1 MATTSQDNI
10 QLRVIVDGSPAR
22 KELAQ
27 VNQDLVKLKE
37 TQKALREEQ
46 VALNNARKAA
56 KANGDAAELQR
67 LNTALEQN
75 RKKLGETT
83 NAIADHTAKQTQLRH
98 QIGDTALSFSELSG
112 KARGLQAALNRAVP
126 NTPEARKLA
135 AELFTLKERMR
146 EVGGQAGLQAQA
158 WDHLRQGLKVTDM
171 SMRQLR
177 LEQDRLNNALEKTKP
192 NTKEYATLHGEL
204 GRVDARMRTLRTGM
218 GPFGQA
224 WAAVK
229 GQVMGATAVLGT
241 FLAGGA
247 LVNLFG
253 GMIKSS
259 AELSDAMADVR
270 RTTGLTTGE
279 VEGLVNQFKNLDT
292 RTPRSELLALAAD
305 AGKLG
310 IKGTENVMAFV
321 RAGDQLRVA
330 LGEDLGDDAI
340 KNIGK
345 LVDLFKLKDQFGL
358 EDSMLKVGSTL
369 NELGMATTAS
379 EGYMVEFLKRM
390 GGIAPIA
397 GITIQQ
403 TLALG
408 ATLDSLG
415 QTSEVS
421 STALSKLFVKLGS
434 DAEKYAKLAGMEV
447 EDFTAILKNNA
458 LEGFIAVLEGTK
470 KTEGGVV
477 ALAETLGDIGIDA
490 ARAAGVF
497 GVLGANTDRL
507 REQMDLANR
516 AFDQGTSITD
526 EFRLKNETLAAT
538 LAKMQK
544 EIYQTF
550 ITTGV
555 VDMVKEWVAQFRE
568 LMQWVRD
575 NGETLKTYGRVL
587 VALMATV
594 AAYRIGAAAKLALE
608 KLDLALTTARR
619 TATLAMAGAQALL
632 TGNTA
637 RAAAAMRA
645 LNITMASNPIGL
657 AFAAVTALAGA
668 FWAFR
673 KEVSEA
679 SKAVAAE
686 QRSLAELHT
695 QILLTNKGTVE
706 RTRLIDQL
714 KGQYP
719 DLLKNLNSETATNKE
734 LGQAIELVNKQL
746 IDRLVIGKKE
756 EEMAAARERAVE
768 AGVTAKEAEIGA
780 MDSIIAKAKKY
791 NLDLD
796 KIQEGGA
803 STMVQLERL
812 QAELAAVVGKRHS
825 IYTDND
831 IREILYHKSRMARY
845 EKEYGAENK
854 LLEQLEQERRELMRK
869 LGMDVPEPGGGTENK
884 VRDLTAVN
892 KELEAQRQLLRNPK
906 AQDEIGTEVI
916 EARIA
921 ALTRERDA
929 MAQLADEGGKVI
941 RTVEWYNKAISEAK
955 ENQKKASQQGN
966 TELFDSIDTQIRELE
981 KMRDALI
988 GDKKSKARHEKAV
1001 DDLKAHEQ
1009 ALKEFH
1015 ERMLQDTLSAD
1026 EKELRQLDVK
1036 HVEELDKLKE
1046 HQAKLV
1052 AAKKLTPVEASTNV
1066 DTLTEAQAR
1075 ERIELLEK
1083 HAEDRWKVLKDANEK
1098 IQQQLGES
1106 HNKQLQMEVEHWE
1119 HVVQMQREVGSKSVD
1134 GVMLVGGPS
1143 EEAIKSLHA
1152 ARLALYEQNAKDL
1165 LEQEEANWDA
1175 IIADAKAKLAE
1186 YEAALAATGMEPSD
1200 EVQAEVTAQHAAIL
1214 DLEAKKNAALEAMGR
1229 AHREK
1234 EQEER
1239 RKETLAIRQ
1248 EYARRVQ
1255 NVANWA
1261 GAVADIMGS
1270 LLEVRDAEI
1279 AAAEQRADADGE
1291 RDQAEIAGI
1300 ERLKE
1305 ARRKAASTHL
1315 KVQMA
1320 AALASGVASV
1330 LASPIPFPGNLIAA
1344 AGSIATIIGLF
1355 AKAKSL
1361 LSSSGSGSGDSP
1373 TGATPSLD
1381 AIPEGAQ
1388 GLGITGAGKVLKALD
1403 GGGVLGGSYHGQ
1415 GRANLLIDSNTGK
1428 PLAEVEKDELMLIM
1442 SRKATAANA
1451 DLIPMMLEASR
1462 KGERLPILDR
1472 PMAMP
1477 NPTKVGQAMRVVHM
1491 ANGGV
1496 SGPDLNNLMNSTRM
1510 RLVDEPMG
1518 ATDTTNTAALMERML
1533 GLMEAM
1539 VSEQRETRKATE
1551 QYPTKLHA
1559 TTSIREGERTKLEY
1573 DYIQRLNKGRNVA

>member
-37 TQKALREEQ
+37 TQKELREEQ
-46 VALNNARKAA
+46 QALNAARKAA
-56 KANGDAAELQR
+56 KANGDTAELQR

-75 RKKLGETT
+75 RKKLGEST

-135 AELFTLKERMR
+135 AELFTLKERMK

-259 AELSDAMADVR
+259 AELSDAMANVR

-292 RTPRSELLALAAD
+292 RTPRAELLALAAD

-310 IKGTENVMAFV
+310 IKGSENVMAFV

-434 DAEKYAKLAGMEV
+434 DAEKYAKLAGMSVDE
-447 EDFTAILKNNA
+447 FTAILKNNA

-507 REQMDLANR
+507 REQMDIANR
-516 AFDQGTSITD
+516 AFEQGTSITD

-575 NGETLKTYGRVL
+575 NGETFKVFGQVLLTVGTAFVTYKAVVL
-587 VALMATV
+587 ATV
-594 AAYRIGAAAKLALE
+594 AASRAGMALTAAWTTLKGLFTSQVARATAAQTAFNAATKLNPVGLLIAGLVTAVTVIQRYSAATKAAA
-608 KLDLALTTARR
+608 D
-619 TATLAMAGAQALL
+619 
-632 TGNTA
+632 
-637 RAAAAMRA
+637 AAANETTK
-645 LNITMASNPIGL
+645 L
-657 AFAAVTALAGA
+657 
-668 FWAFR
+668 
-673 KEVSEA
+673 
-679 SKAVAAE
+679 
-686 QRSLAELHT
+686 
-695 QILLTNKGTVE
+695 QILHSQILATNKGSDE
-706 RTRLIDQL
+706 RRKLIDQL
-714 KGQYP
+714 KAQYP
-719 DLLKNLNSETATNKE
+719 EYLSQINSESVSNAE
-734 LGQAIELVNKQL
+734 LAASIELVNKKLINKAVLAATDQTLEEQNARAAKEKIRMMQAEKEARELIAMAVEKTGVTLQEGTLVQQATQL
-746 IDRLVIGKKE
+746 LAVEGAKKVGIGLRMELNRSLQLVREYSRNAEREEAKSNEMLADRQEQMKALGLATE
-756 EEMAAARERAVE
+756 ETGNKTLAAARTLQMINE
-768 AGVTAKEAEIGA
+768 EIV
-780 MDSIIAKAKKY
+780 S
-791 NLDLD
+791 
-796 KIQEGGA
+796 
-803 STMVQLERL
+803 
-812 QAELAAVVGKRHS
+812 
-825 IYTDND
+825 
-831 IREILYHKSRMARY
+831 
-845 EKEYGAENK
+845 
-854 LLEQLEQERRELMRK
+854 
-869 LGMDVPEPGGGTENK
+869 
-884 VRDLTAVN
+884 
-892 KELEAQRQLLRNPK
+892 LEAQLAAPEK
-906 AQDEIGTEVI
+906 KSDHTIAFIKD
-916 EARIA
+916 RID
-921 ALTRERDA
+921 ALKEERDA
-929 MAQLADEGGKVI
+929 LFQLKEEATGAARTLAVINEEIKGLKEQQEKTSTSRSEYLAIEEKIKALEREKVAIEGV
-941 RTVEWYNKAISEAK
+941 
-955 ENQKKASQQGN
+955 QG
-966 TELFDSIDTQIRELE
+966 SG
-981 KMRDALI
+981 A
-988 GDKKSKARHEKAV
+988 KARQKAV

-1036 HVEELDKLKE
+1036 HVEELAKLKE

-1083 HAEDRWKVLKDANEK
+1083 HAQDRWKVLQEANEK

-1119 HVVQMQREVGSKSVD
+1119 HVVQMQREMGSKSVD

-1152 ARLALYEQNAKDL
+1152 ARLALYQQNANDL
-1165 LEQEEANWDA
+1165 LAQETANWDA
-1175 IIADAKAKLAE
+1175 IISDAKAKLAE
-1186 YEAALAATGMEPSD
+1186 YEAAIAATGTEPSD
-1200 EVQAEVTAQHAAIL
+1200 DVQAEVTAQHAAIL

-1261 GAVADIMGS
+1261 RAVADIMGS

-1320 AALASGVASV
+1320 AAIASGVASV

-1373 TGATPSLD
+1373 TGATQSLN

-1496 SGPDLNNLMNSTRM
+1496 SGPDLNNLMNSARM

-1518 ATDTTNTAALMERML
+1518 PTDTTNTAALMERML

>member
-27 VNQDLVKLKE
+27 VNEDLVKLKE
-37 TQKALREEQ
+37 TQKELREEQ
-46 VALNNARKAA
+46 QALNAARKAA

-177 LEQDRLNNALEKTKP
+177 LEQDRLNNALEKAKP

-619 TATLAMAGAQALL
+619 TATLAMAAAQALL

-637 RAAAAMRA
+637 RAAAALRA

-791 NLDLD
+791 NIDLD

-812 QAELAAVVGKRHS
+812 QAELAGVVGKRHS
-825 IYTDND
+825 IYADND
-831 IREILYHKSRMARY
+831 LREILYHKSRMARY

-854 LLEQLEQERRELMRK
+854 LLEQMEQERRELMRK
-869 LGMDVPEPGGGTENK
+869 LGMDVPEPGGGTEKK
-884 VRDLTAVN
+884 VRDLAAVN

-906 AQDEIGTEVI
+906 AQDEIGTEAI

-929 MAQLADEGGKVI
+929 MAQLADEGGKTARTLAVI
-941 RTVEWYNKAISEAK
+941 NEEIKGLKEQQENTSTSRSEYLAIEEKIKALEREKVAIEGV
-955 ENQKKASQQGN
+955 QGSG
-966 TELFDSIDTQIRELE
+966 T
-981 KMRDALI
+981 
-988 GDKKSKARHEKAV
+988 KARQKAV

-1015 ERMLQDTLSAD
+1015 ERMLQDTMSAD

-1052 AAKKLTPVEASTNV
+1052 AAKKLTPVEASANV

-1075 ERIELLEK
+1075 ERTELLEQ

-1106 HNKQLQMEVEHWE
+1106 HNQQLQLEVEHWE
-1119 HVVQMQREVGSKSVD
+1119 HVVQMQREMGSKSVD

-1152 ARLALYEQNAKDL
+1152 ARLALYEQNANDL
-1165 LEQEEANWDA
+1165 LAKESANWDA
-1175 IIADAKAKLAE
+1175 IITDAKAKLAE
-1186 YEAALAATGMEPSD
+1186 YEAAIAATGMEPSD

-1214 DLEAKKNAALEAMGR
+1214 NLEAKKNAALEAMGR

-1234 EQEER
+1234 EHEER

-1361 LSSSGSGSGDSP
+1361 LSSSGSGSGDQP